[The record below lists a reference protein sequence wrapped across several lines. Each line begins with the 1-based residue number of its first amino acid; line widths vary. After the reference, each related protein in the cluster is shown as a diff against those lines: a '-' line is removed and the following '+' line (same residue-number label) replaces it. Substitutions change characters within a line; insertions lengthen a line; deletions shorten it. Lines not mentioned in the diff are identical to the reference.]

1 MPTMVAKPK
10 DPTEKN
16 KMGTS
21 SRCNVSH
28 RVIHPSKS
36 ILNRTKVA
44 TFKMALALKWS
55 SDATLKIQVL
65 KLLPINPRR
74 LGHTTNGQELPGM
87 KKD

>member
-44 TFKMALALKWS
+44 TFKMALALKCR
-55 SDATLKIQVL
+55 SDAT
-65 KLLPINPRR
+65 
-74 LGHTTNGQELPGM
+74 
-87 KKD
+87 